1 MDVRSGCQP
10 RSHVLFEGVAGANLH
25 RRAFN
30 RDSVNRVPIFLDSES
45 ELVVVLLIGGETALL
60 L

>member
-1 MDVRSGCQP
+1 MRSRCQL
-10 RSHVLFEGVAGANLH
+10 RSHVLFEAMAGANLH

-30 RDSVNRVPIFLDSES
+30 RHSVNRVPIFLDSES
-45 ELVVVLLIGGETALL
+45 ELVVVLLIGGEMALL